1 MFREEDHR
9 PRRWGRVWQH
19 HAGPAQRPC
28 SDAVNRAHVT
38 VTLSCRLG
46 RGRELG
52 CHNCRRF
59 SAERMADKSCPSHD
73 DQPRQSLRAVWVAG
87 FVCPGRRARSDH
99 LPRRK
104 IPANHRA
111 SVPRDVFGRD
121 RELWWLA
128 STAENSWGGLWAA
141 PLRSKKC
148 PRSVRD
154 WSLGIWREH

>member
-19 HAGPAQRPC
+19 HAGPAQRLC

-59 SAERMADKSCPSHD
+59 SAERIADKSCPSHD

-99 LPRRK
+99 LPRGRS
-104 IPANHRA
+104 PADHRA
-111 SVPRDVFGRD
+111 VYHATFLVVT
-121 RELWWLA
+121 ELWWPA

-154 WSLGIWREH
+154 WSLGIWRER

>member
-59 SAERMADKSCPSHD
+59 SAERIADKSCPSHD

-111 SVPRDVFGRD
+111 SVPPDVLGGDRAMVACLYSRKKLGAAFGPPHIARK
-121 RELWWLA
+121 
-128 STAENSWGGLWAA
+128 SV
-141 PLRSKKC
+141 

-154 WSLGIWREH
+154 WSLGIWRER